1 MKISEI
7 VSTIRKVNI
16 EKEVT
21 EMEEKQLTARGL
33 IIGAIGSVILTMSS
47 MFIALKS
54 SSLPWP
60 IMFVVLVSMF
70 TLKLMGNT
78 NLQEINV
85 TQTAMSAG
93 AMVAGG
99 LAFTIPGIWM
109 LNPDAEFSTTVL
121 LVITLGGVILGL
133 IFTALFRKYFI
144 ETKELPYAMGQ
155 AAAATLEVGDNDT
168 KKAGMLFVSMG
179 AAGIFTALR
188 DWFQKI
194 PAVLLSTKM
203 GAYGSAAG
211 IWYSPMLISIGY
223 IIGPVVIGVWF
234 LGALIG
240 DFGILVGGV
249 ELGLWDS
256 AVAANIKSS
265 LGIGLMVGTGVG
277 ILIKGIIPK
286 AKDIFG
292 SMFIKNRLGDGFI
305 EMRWA
310 PFVMIII
317 AAGFAFITEMGIAAS
332 VITILGTWLATSMSA
347 QCVGQSGINPM
358 EIFGI
363 IVLLAAKAVYSIGE
377 TEAFYVAAAV
387 AIACGLVGD
396 VMNDFKAGHMLK
408 TDPKAQWLAEVV
420 GALIGGLVS
429 VAILAVILK
438 AYGGEAFGGEMFP
451 AAQASA
457 VAAMVGGISHMPAF
471 IIGLVAAVI
480 LYCVNFPVI
489 TLGLGVYLPF
499 YLSATAFI
507 GGVLRFIADR
517 FVPKFEADGKGTIIA
532 SGLLGGESIA
542 GVIIAMVEALR
553 IIL

>member
-1 MKISEI
+1 M
-7 VSTIRKVNI
+7 T
-16 EKEVT
+16 
-21 EMEEKQLTARGL
+21 EKQLTARGL
-33 IIGAIGSVILTMSS
+33 IIGAAGSVILTMSS
-47 MFIALKS
+47 MFIALKL

-70 TLKLMGNT
+70 SLKALGNT

-109 LNPDAEFSTTVL
+109 LHPEAEINITVL
-121 LVITLGGVILGL
+121 LAVTLGGVILGL

-144 ETKELPYAMGQ
+144 ETQSLPYAMGQ
-155 AAAATLEVGDNDT
+155 AAAATLEAGDGD
-168 KKAGMLFVSMG
+168 KKKFMVLLSSMG
-179 AAGIFTALR
+179 LAGIFTWLR
-188 DWFQKI
+188 DWAAKI
-194 PAVLLSTKM
+194 PATLLSG
-203 GAYGSAAG
+203 GAIASYGSYLG
-211 IWYSPMLISIGY
+211 IWLSPMLASIGY

-240 DFGILVGGV
+240 DLGILIGGV
-249 ELGLWDS
+249 EAGLWD
-256 AVAANIKSS
+256 AAAAANIKAS

-292 SMFIKNRLGDGFI
+292 SMFSKNQLGDCFI
-305 EMRWA
+305 SMRWA
-310 PFVMIII
+310 PLVMVLLAAVFTTI
-317 AAGFAFITEMGIAAS
+317 ADMGIIAS

-363 IVLLAAKAVYSIGE
+363 IVLLAAKAVSSIGDV
-377 TEAFYVAAAV
+377 EAFYVAAIVAV
-387 AIACGLVGD
+387 ACGLVGD
-396 VMNDFKAGHMLK
+396 VMNDFKAGHVLD
-408 TDPKAQWLAEVV
+408 TDPKSQWIAEVV
-420 GALIGGLVS
+420 GALIGGFVS
-429 VAILAVILK
+429 VLILAVILK
-438 AYGGEAFGGEMFP
+438 AYGAGAFGGEMFP

-471 IIGLVAAVI
+471 IIGIVAAAV
-480 LYCVNFPVI
+480 LYCVGFPVI

-499 YLSATAFI
+499 YLSATAFA
-507 GGVLRFIADR
+507 GGLIRLFVDR
-517 FVPKFEADGKGTIIA
+517 FAPKFEEDSTGTIIA
-532 SGLLGGESIA
+532 SGLLGGESIV
-542 GVIIAMVEALR
+542 GVIIAIVTAIQ
-553 IIL
+553 IIV